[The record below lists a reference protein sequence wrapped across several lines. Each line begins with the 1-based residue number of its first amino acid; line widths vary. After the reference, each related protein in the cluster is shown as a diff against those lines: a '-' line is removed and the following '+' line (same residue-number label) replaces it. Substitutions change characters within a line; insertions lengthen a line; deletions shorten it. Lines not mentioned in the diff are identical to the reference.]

1 MLRMAEPLIHHRS
14 AEFRSLLA
22 RVTTN
27 LKYLF
32 QTDDPVLTLTCSGTG
47 GVEATFVSLFSPGE
61 TVIVLNGGKFGARWV
76 EMARAFGLDVVEIRT
91 PWGEA
96 ADPVAVAG
104 ALRSHTRVRG
114 VYVTH
119 CETSTG
125 TALDVKEIARVV
137 RENSDALVCVDGIS
151 SVGALELR
159 CGAWGVDVCVTG
171 SQKGL
176 MIPPGLAFVSF
187 GERAARA
194 ASRSK
199 MPKYYFDLGSAL
211 RAQEEK
217 GDTSWTPAIA
227 LVRGAD
233 ASLAMIR
240 EEGMEHIW
248 LRHERLAGG
257 LRAAVA
263 ALGLTLFSS
272 SPSNSVTAVRL
283 PAGVEWKDLAGA
295 LRRGSGVTFAGGQGE
310 QAGRIFR
317 VGHLGYIDEPGILTA
332 VAALERA
339 LQACGVAV
347 DGGAGIRAAEGEF
360 SRFTAHRRGDT

>member
-14 AEFRSLLA
+14 AEFRTLLS
-22 RVTTN
+22 RVTAH
-27 LKYLF
+27 LRYLF

-61 TVIVLNGGKFGARWV
+61 TVIVLNGGKFGERWV
-76 EMARAFGLDVVEIRT
+76 QMARAFGLEVVEIRT
-91 PWGEA
+91 PWGAA
-96 ADPVAVAG
+96 ADPPAVAS
-104 ALRSHTRVRG
+104 ALREHPHARG

-125 TALDVKEIARVV
+125 TANDVREIARIV
-137 RENSDALVCVDGIS
+137 RENSRALVCVDGIS

-176 MIPPGLAFVSF
+176 MIPPGLAFVSL
-187 GERAARA
+187 GERAVRA
-194 ASRSK
+194 ASQSK
-199 MPKYYFDLGSAL
+199 MPRYYFDLGTAL
-211 RAQEEK
+211 RALER

-227 LVRGAD
+227 LVQAAD

-240 EEGMEHIW
+240 GEGMENIW
-248 LRHERLAGG
+248 SRHARLAGG
-257 LRAAVA
+257 LRAGVA

-283 PAGVEWKDLAGA
+283 PGGVEWNAFAAA
-295 LRRGSGVTFAGGQGE
+295 LRKGSGVTFAGGQAG

-317 VGHLGYIDEPGILTA
+317 VGHLGYIDEPDILTA
-332 VAALERA
+332 VAAVERA
-339 LQACGVAV
+339 LSACGVAV
-347 DGGAGIRAAEGEF
+347 DRGAGLRAAEEEF
-360 SRFTAHRRGDT
+360 FRLTAHGGSK